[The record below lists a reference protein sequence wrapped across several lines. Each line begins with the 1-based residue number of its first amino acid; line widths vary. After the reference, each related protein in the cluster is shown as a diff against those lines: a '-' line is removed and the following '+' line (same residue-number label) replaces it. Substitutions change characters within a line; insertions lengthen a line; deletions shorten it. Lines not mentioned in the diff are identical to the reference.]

1 MYKLFSYII
10 KFWAFLYSC
19 ITISLVLLLY
29 FEILPS
35 KLPFLIIMEFFLF
48 TAVLYLPDLA
58 ASFILSLTPSTTV
71 VTGNLDLHLV
81 GSSSSF
87 QSRVEDT
94 LAFSEMLIPLKVILP
109 NKGINLL
116 NTLLKNS
123 WLLGSCHESV
133 PHLHS
138 KSPQLKLTIHPALLL
153 QGQHASLAE
162 LSFGEVRSPQ
172 IFSLLLLKQT
182 ALVAGN

>member
-1 MYKLFSYII
+1 
-10 KFWAFLYSC
+10 
-19 ITISLVLLLY
+19 
-29 FEILPS
+29 
-35 KLPFLIIMEFFLF
+35 MEFFLF

-123 WLLGSCHESV
+123 
-133 PHLHS
+133 
-138 KSPQLKLTIHPALLL
+138 
-153 QGQHASLAE
+153 
-162 LSFGEVRSPQ
+162 
-172 IFSLLLLKQT
+172 
-182 ALVAGN
+182 